1 MNMKRVV
8 LLRSNPVSP
17 DPPVEK
23 TADFLLGE
31 GCHVSILA
39 WDRSANKLVEE
50 DIIHLT
56 HGQAKIYRAFYKGQF
71 SGGFKKNLKSLICF
85 QKFLY
90 TWLKENRDNY
100 DIIHAYDFDTA
111 LVASLI
117 AKRYKKKLVYAILDY
132 YVASHNLSG
141 STIGNIIKKLEDKT
155 IGKADVTLICTDKR
169 KEQIKDAKP
178 QYLEIIHNTPIDAN
192 FLDNANR
199 VCKSSSNRMKIVY
212 VGIFGEGRLLK
223 ELSNVI
229 RKRKDCEL
237 HIGGFGAGMEV
248 YFEELA
254 RANDNI
260 FYYGRLKYQD
270 TLQLERECDV
280 MTAIYDP
287 IVPNHQYAAPNK
299 FYESLMLGKPIIMV
313 KNTGFDD
320 IIREERIGELIHYDE
335 ESLDFAI
342 SELISK
348 KNEWDSMSANAKRL
362 YKDFYSWDIMK
373 QRLKKVYSLFD

>member
-1 MNMKRVV
+1 MKRVV

-23 TADFLLGE
+23 TADFLLSE
-31 GCHVSILA
+31 GYQVTILA
-39 WDRSANKLVEE
+39 WDRSINKLVEE
-50 DIIHLT
+50 DTIQLT
-56 HGQAKIYRAFYKGQF
+56 HGQAKIYRAYYKGQF

-90 TWLKENRDNY
+90 TWLKKNRGNY

-117 AKRYKKKLVYAILDY
+117 AKKYKKKFVYAILDY

-141 STIGNIIKKLEDKT
+141 SAIGYIIKKLEDKT
-155 IGKADVTLICTDKR
+155 IGQADVTLICTEKR
-169 KEQIKDAKP
+169 KEQIQDAKP
-178 QYLEIIHNTPIDAN
+178 QHLEIIHNTPIEAKT
-192 FLDNANR
+192 FDNANR
-199 VCKSSSNRMKIVY
+199 VCKSDSNRMKIVY
-212 VGIFGEGRLLK
+212 VGIFGDGRLLR
-223 ELSNVI
+223 ELSNVVT
-229 RKRKDCEL
+229 KRNDCEL
-237 HIGGFGAGMEV
+237 HIGGFGAGMED
-248 YFEELA
+248 YFEELSHT
-254 RANDNI
+254 NDNI

-287 IVPNHQYAAPNK
+287 VVPNHKFAAPNK

-313 KNTGFDD
+313 ENTGFDD
-320 IIREERIGELIHYDE
+320 IIKNERIGELIQYNE
-335 ESLDFAI
+335 ESLDSAL
-342 SELISK
+342 SELMSK
-348 KNEWDSMSANAKRL
+348 KSEWGGMSANARRL
-362 YKDFYSWDIMK
+362 YKEFYSWDIMQ

>member
-1 MNMKRVV
+1 MKRVV

-23 TADFLLGE
+23 TTDFLLSE
-31 GCHVSILA
+31 GYQVTILA
-39 WDRSANKLVEE
+39 WDRSTNKPVEE
-50 DIIHLT
+50 DTIQHT
-56 HGQAKIYRAFYKGQF
+56 HGQAKIYRAFYEGQF

-90 TWLKENRDNY
+90 TWLKKNRGNY

-117 AKRYKKKLVYAILDY
+117 AKKYKKKFVYAILDY

-141 STIGNIIKKLEDKT
+141 SAIGNIIKKLEDNT
-155 IGKADVTLICTDKR
+155 IGKADVTLICTEKR

-178 QYLEIIHNTPIDAN
+178 QYLEIIHNTPIETKL
-192 FLDNANR
+192 LDKANR
-199 VCKSSSNRMKIVY
+199 VCKSDSNRMKIVY
-212 VGIFGEGRLLK
+212 VGIFGGGRLLR
-223 ELSNVI
+223 ELSNVVT
-229 RKRKDCEL
+229 KRNDCEL
-237 HIGGFGAGMEV
+237 HIGGFGAGMEN
-248 YFEELA
+248 YFEELS
-254 RANDNI
+254 RTNDNI

-287 IVPNHQYAAPNK
+287 IVPNHKFAAPNK

-313 KNTGFDD
+313 ENTGFDD
-320 IIREERIGELIHYDE
+320 IIRNEHIGEIIQYNE
-335 ESLDFAI
+335 ESLDSAL

-348 KNEWDSMSANAKRL
+348 NSEWESMSTNARRL
-362 YKDFYSWDIMK
+362 YKNLYSWDIMQ